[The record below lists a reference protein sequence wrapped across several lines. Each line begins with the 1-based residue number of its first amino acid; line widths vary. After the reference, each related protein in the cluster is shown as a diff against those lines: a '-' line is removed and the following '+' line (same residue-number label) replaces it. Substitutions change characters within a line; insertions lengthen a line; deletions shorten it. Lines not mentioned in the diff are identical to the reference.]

1 MGSFSLN
8 SVNELAGGARLG
20 GNFIATAETG
30 AITQTLP
37 IWKGRPPI
45 LDETLQG
52 MMTLAIQ
59 AEPPPGDLGRTI
71 TIDVEGA
78 NAWGGKI
85 TRTLSVGGGL
95 SAELRLGNFQHV
107 KAVARPAVLDKV
119 TIPVGMGLY
128 FSWSYDLLGR
138 VPLFHFLP
146 VVAGTPT
153 VLPTATETITPELA
167 CTITWLL
174 PTFGIVVAKT
184 VAAGEEVPA
193 QWGAFSCNIA
203 NSFLLKIRGL

>member
-1 MGSFSLN
+1 MHAWELN

-20 GNFIATAETG
+20 GNYVATAEKG
-30 AITQTLP
+30 PIEQHLP

-52 MMTLAIQ
+52 MMTLAIM
-59 AEPPPGDLGRTI
+59 ADPPPGDLGRTV

-85 TRTLSVGGGL
+85 TRTFSVGGGL

-107 KAVARPAVLDKV
+107 RAVANPAVLDSV
-119 TIPVGMGLY
+119 TLPVGMGL
-128 FSWSYDLLGR
+128 FFCWSYDLIGR
-138 VPLFHFLP
+138 APLYHFLP
-146 VVAGTPT
+146 VLAAIPT
-153 VLPTATETITPELA
+153 ALPTATETITPELA

-174 PTFGIVVAKT
+174 PTFGATVVKT

-203 NSFLLKIRGL
+203 NSFMLKIRGL